1 MCGYLT
7 LRRTLAKRQRYLS
20 AKRFR
25 RVSMYINEKKKKNS
39 KIQSTRQQQHQQIYM
54 YTEKGKQKDKNRM
67 QSY

>member
-25 RVSMYINEKKKKNS
+25 RVSMYINEKKRKTAKYNLQDNNIN
-39 KIQSTRQQQHQQIYM
+39 KYICM